1 MITKHTKFTN
11 ADMIHRSKVRM
22 AYNTPEGRAELVR
35 LLTDLGTFREI
46 SPQELELRNYGVRKL
61 EELGF
66 YDIEIIPLMFDW
78 LFSQPVALR
87 PTVEE
92 MAEHFDTPEGEEGDF

>member
-1 MITKHTKFTN
+1 ML
-11 ADMIHRSKVRM
+11 HRHSVRK
-22 AYNTPEGRAELVR
+22 AYNTAEGRAELVR

-46 SPQELELRNYGVRKL
+46 MPEELHLRNYGIQKL

-66 YDIEIIPLMFDW
+66 LDIEVIVEVVNF
-78 LFSQPVALR
+78 LFSLPLALR

-92 MAEHFDTPEGEEGDF
+92 TAIEEYDLL

>member
-1 MITKHTKFTN
+1 MITRHTKLSN
-11 ADMIHRSKVRM
+11 EDMLHRHAVRK
-22 AYNTPEGRAELVR
+22 AYNTAEGRQELVR

-46 SPQELELRNYGVRKL
+46 TADELPLRNYGIRKL

-66 YDIEIIPLMFDW
+66 LDIEVIVEVVNF
-78 LFSQPVALR
+78 LFSLPLALR

-92 MAEHFDTPEGEEGDF
+92 TGEVTDDLL